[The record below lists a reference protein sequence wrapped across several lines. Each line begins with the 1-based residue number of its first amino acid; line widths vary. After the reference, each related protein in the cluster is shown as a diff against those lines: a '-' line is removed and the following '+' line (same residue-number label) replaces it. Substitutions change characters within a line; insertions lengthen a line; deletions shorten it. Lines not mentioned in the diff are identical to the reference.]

1 MKQVFEKLST
11 YIRRFFI
18 GLAVGMKKTEDATLK
33 QAGAGSDID
42 NGIHQQVS
50 ESRVSK
56 DLLRG
61 EVTQEVEDL
70 RWRTIL
76 IDKEAR
82 NYDYFSPVL
91 AMKIDTQDKV
101 NVSYENS
108 DNLEVITIQHNSPEI
123 ESVDQAMKRLDSK
136 DKVQELYTIKVER
149 NGIPRYRIEQFTTM
163 LVVKDAGDNHGV
175 LDFYVSKYPNPQ
187 MFISKGFVRE
197 VEKIM
202 NEGWRSDMT
211 DIRKVMFMTRN
222 AYKVPNSYIFSFRD
236 VKFDKVVEYDG
247 HYVLKFNAEF
257 EKNGIDMLA
266 KFYSER
272 IMKKYETHAPKQT
285 TIDYNPYREE
295 NIRTYTCAKCGK
307 TVRYSMEE
315 MDALEPTDGREID
328 EVQEDGSNVTEFMD
342 AEISEVTFG
351 KKLCKECLA
360 EEMAHLHWT
369 PYK

>member
-1 MKQVFEKLST
+1 MKKAFINIWNS
-11 YIRRFFI
+11 IRKVMI

-33 QAGAGSDID
+33 QAGAGNDID

-50 ESRVSK
+50 ENRVSK

-91 AMKIDTQDKV
+91 AMKIDSQDKV
-101 NVSYENS
+101 NVKYENS
-108 DNLEVITIQHNSPEI
+108 ENLEVITIQHNSPEI
-123 ESVDQAMKRLDSK
+123 ERIDESMKRLDSK
-136 DKVQELYTIKVER
+136 DKVQELYTIKVKR
-149 NGIPRYRIEQFTTM
+149 NGVPRYRIEQFTTM
-163 LVVKDAGDNHGV
+163 LVVKDAGENHGI

-187 MFISKGFVRE
+187 VFISKGFVRE

-202 NEGWRSDMT
+202 NEGWRSDLT
-211 DIRKVMFMTRN
+211 HLDKVMFMTRN
-222 AYKVPNSYIFSFRD
+222 AYKVPNSYIFSFRNI
-236 VKFDKVVEYDG
+236 KFLKIVEYDG
-247 HYVLKFNAEF
+247 HYVLKFDAEF

-272 IMKKYETHAPKQT
+272 VMKKYENHEARPTC
-285 TIDYNPYREE
+285 IDYNPYSEE
-295 NIRTYTCAKCGK
+295 NIRTYTCEKCGK
-307 TVRYSMEE
+307 TVRYSMED
-315 MDALEPTDGREID
+315 MDALEPSDGREID
-328 EVQEDGSNVTEFMD
+328 EIQEEKSNVTEFMD

-360 EEMAHLHWT
+360 EEMSNLKWS
-369 PYK
+369 PYQ